1 MLKLV
6 IQVGD
11 PKVNEAVSCCYFLAQ
26 TYTIISYIGGNLLWM
41 ADQLEHSDAILTA
54 ENVRFSSELSI

>member
-26 TYTIISYIGGNLLWM
+26 TYTIISYIGGNLL
-41 ADQLEHSDAILTA
+41 
-54 ENVRFSSELSI
+54 